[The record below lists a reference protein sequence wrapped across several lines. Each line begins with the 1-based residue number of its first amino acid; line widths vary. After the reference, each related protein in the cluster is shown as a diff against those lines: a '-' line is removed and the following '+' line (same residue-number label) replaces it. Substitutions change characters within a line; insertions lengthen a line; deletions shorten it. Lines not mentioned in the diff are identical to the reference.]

1 MENNSNKIVVTPYA
15 TPHCNISLTA
25 DDVEVLDQVFDA
37 AIRNTKN
44 PYIRQA
50 YTELYSK
57 IWDEFEPQEDE

>member
-1 MENNSNKIVVTPYA
+1 MESNSNKIIVTPYSE
-15 TPHCNISLTA
+15 PHYSISLPT

-50 YTELYSK
+50 YLELYNK
-57 IWDEFEPQEDE
+57 IWNQFWPQEDE